1 MDLKIVTSAYD
12 GAALLTLTGEIDL
25 HSAPVL
31 RERLSE
37 VCAEGQRIVI
47 VDLTGVEFLDSSA
60 LGALVSASREFSDM
74 GGVLRLACPPP
85 HVQKVFRITRLADV
99 IPVFDDVPAAARG

>member
-1 MDLKIVTSAYD
+1 VDLHIVTSAHD
-12 GAALLTLTGEIDL
+12 GATLLTLTGEIDL

-31 RERLSE
+31 RDRLSD
-37 VCAEGQRIVI
+37 VFADGARTVV

-60 LGALVSASREFSDM
+60 LGALVSAARELTDA
-74 GGVLRLACPPP
+74 GGALRLACPPP

-99 IPVFDDVPAAARG
+99 IPVFDDVPTAARG